1 MSKTIKNALTIF
13 TLICVIMLLVV
24 IVELIRLNRGS
35 ADGEIKQSSPP
46 TQQQTDN
53 GSSTESPSD
62 SSPQEEGNSP
72 HTDATDDNQSD
83 ESDNET
89 EPLPPLQPPTGTRYE
104 MILSSDLSKKMIL
117 YADEDIFEYSGM
129 GDGDDMLFTYRGTDS
144 QLEVC
149 MVYLPSY
156 CQSILEGE
164 FLNSS
169 IFVEGTPVK
178 ESQQIGRSQLQGDYA
193 TVTNDEGTHEVWVHF
208 YQPETNGDIGI
219 AFKLDYS
226 EEAQKDAFYNILNS
240 VQIS

>member
-24 IVELIRLNRGS
+24 IVELIRLNKGS

-46 TQQQTDN
+46 TQQTDN
-53 GSSTESPSD
+53 GSAAESPTD
-62 SSPQEEGNSP
+62 SNPQEEGNSP
-72 HTDATDDNQSD
+72 QTDTTDDNQSA
-83 ESDNET
+83 ESNSET
-89 EPLPPLQPPTGTRYE
+89 ETLPPLQPPTGTRYE

-117 YADEDIFEYSGM
+117 YADEEIFEYSGM

-193 TVTNDEGTHEVWVHF
+193 AVTNDDGTHEVWVHF
-208 YQPETNGDIGI
+208 YQPEANGDIGI

-226 EEAQKDAFYNILNS
+226 EEAQKAAFYDILNS
-240 VQIS
+240 VQVS